1 MSNDKVKKAQLTVDS
16 FFKNSKFNRLK
27 DQGRVIPAPKPSKSI
42 LSSSNDDGFDEPEE
56 TSFDTS
62 TEVINLRSS
71 FLTSQ
76 TTTTTSTNTNS
87 RQSKRKVEDIL
98 DFQPKRLKKQSPPP
112 QVETD
117 EKVELSPEQEK
128 VIDLVINKKKNVF
141 FTGSAGTGKSVL
153 LKELAK
159 KLKEIYGEAFG
170 LTASTGLAA
179 CNIGGMTLHGYLSI
193 GIGNQS
199 VEAMAKKIIKNTR
212 SDYKWNTMKVLII
225 DEVSMIDG
233 LLLDKI
239 NIIAR
244 MVRKNN
250 KPFGGIQV
258 VFCGDFYQL
267 PPVAKDGK
275 YMFAFESKAWKEL
288 SLCNVVLLQ
297 VFRQKGDSLL
307 IKMLNEMRLGNV
319 SDECYE
325 LFKSLQRPLKLPEGI
340 AATELFATRNEVD
353 AANKRK
359 LQSLDGETRTFEAV
373 DTYSIPSYVAEQ
385 LSNGFMAPQ
394 KLELKIGANVMCIKN
409 METDIVN
416 GSIGKVIDFMSKGD
430 YLTQLAE
437 TDLPI
442 NTNTKKYP
450 LVQFM
455 VEGSTPKQI
464 LVQEEEWLIEDGKGN
479 PLITRVQLP
488 LMVLYALTIHKS
500 QGQSIPYVVVDFR
513 RIFESGHAYVA
524 LSRAIN
530 RDGLQIVSFNPRKII
545 ANPRVLKFY
554 KSIGN

>member
-1 MSNDKVKKAQLTVDS
+1 M
-16 FFKNSKFNRLK
+16 
-27 DQGRVIPAPKPSKSI
+27 
-42 LSSSNDDGFDEPEE
+42 
-56 TSFDTS
+56 
-62 TEVINLRSS
+62 
-71 FLTSQ
+71 
-76 TTTTTSTNTNS
+76 
-87 RQSKRKVEDIL
+87 
-98 DFQPKRLKKQSPPP
+98 
-112 QVETD
+112 
-117 EKVELSPEQEK
+117 
-128 VIDLVINKKKNVF
+128 
-141 FTGSAGTGKSVL
+141 
-153 LKELAK
+153 
-159 KLKEIYGEAFG
+159 
-170 LTASTGLAA
+170 
-179 CNIGGMTLHGYLSI
+179 
-193 GIGNQS
+193 
-199 VEAMAKKIIKNTR
+199 
-212 SDYKWNTMKVLII
+212 
-225 DEVSMIDG
+225 
-233 LLLDKI
+233 
-239 NIIAR
+239 
-244 MVRKNN
+244 
-250 KPFGGIQV
+250 
-258 VFCGDFYQL
+258 
-267 PPVAKDGK
+267 
-275 YMFAFESKAWKEL
+275 
-288 SLCNVVLLQ
+288 CNVVLLQ

-500 QGQSIPYVVVDFR
+500 QGQSIPYVIVDFR